1 MYKLTQHNSIQR
13 LADNAIIPADAGNRD
28 YQEYLEWVDAGN
40 TPEPAEPLPNPRI
53 AEIQLRLLKI
63 DQESVRALRG
73 QAVRGRPADIT
84 KLTKLED
91 EADTL
96 RSELIGL

>member
-1 MYKLTQHNSIQR
+1 MTNWKFTDASGLVVYRTNANGSMESCAVDAIGEW
-13 LADNAIIPADAGNRD
+13 LA
-28 YQEYLEWVDAGN
+28 AGN